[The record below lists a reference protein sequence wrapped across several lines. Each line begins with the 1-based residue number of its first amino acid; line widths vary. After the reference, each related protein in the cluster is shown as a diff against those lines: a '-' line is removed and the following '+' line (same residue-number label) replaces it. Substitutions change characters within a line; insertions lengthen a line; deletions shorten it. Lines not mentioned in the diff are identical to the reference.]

1 MTESVPEDVTDA
13 LREEFVLDGL
23 LPWAL
28 VRAEAA
34 LRKPHRD
41 AAELGLLR
49 TAMIAL
55 TTLDGKRNPGGVHRL
70 AMLLTRLDLHAE
82 AERLLDWTAWR
93 TTRGSDT
100 WLAGENVR
108 AILAAARGDR
118 DRAALLLDL
127 ALRTTDRL
135 SVTSAKLH
143 ANLAVLCLEAG
154 EFDRAARHATVA
166 LTAGITADRPEEWP
180 PDLLASAESS
190 AMLAI
195 ERSAT
200 DPPRTAEEL
209 RDLAETQFA
218 LAMRRGRLDLVE
230 SAIEV
235 MELASQHLTA
245 RLPAGHPEAVR
256 LRAGLATAEER
267 YAGMRATNATP
278 AAVNST
284 ATPAAVSATAVS
296 SGARPAG
303 ASGCPGGA
311 TAPAPADAGGHP
323 VIPPVRVALPAAYH
337 LVVDRYLDTVFRFV
351 YYRVGDRRLAEK
363 LTSTAVRDVLHGLDA
378 PAGRAPG
385 RAAGRTAGSAGGR
398 PGRRRPP
405 ADRDLGLWLIGAAR
419 GVLADQA
426 AGHRPVASA
435 RPPDRP
441 SRDTGTELVHDP
453 VLVAL
458 RRLDPVQQDH
468 LVLSSLLCLSVA
480 EIAQVMGKSEGRV
493 RAARRRALRALTR
506 LLPRAPWRTRVRLR
520 LTLLRQ
526 MLHEA
531 FRPGPSRLRGDEDE
545 NPRPAERPDRPD
557 ATGQLMVLGLS
568 LRAVPSHALL
578 GPDSDARLR
587 SMLLAIAGGAVAAMP
602 RAGDAG
608 TGTAPG
614 TPTGGGQPG
623 LRIVVPGRPVI
634 GRLADAGGRR
644 RWRRRRARNRDTA
657 AALPVDA
664 NILTDVSVSGAECV
678 PWRHEAAR

>member
-1 MTESVPEDVTDA
+1 MTEPVPEGVTDA
-13 LREEFVLDGL
+13 LPEEFVLDGL

-34 LRKPHRD
+34 LRKPHRG
-41 AAELGLLR
+41 AAELGLLQS
-49 TAMIAL
+49 AMIAL
-55 TTLDGKRNPGGVHRL
+55 TTLDGKRNPDGVHRL
-70 AMLLTRLDLHAE
+70 AMLLTRLDLHTE

-154 EFDRAARHATVA
+154 ESDRAARHATVA
-166 LTAGITADRPEEWP
+166 LTAGVTAGRPAEWP

-256 LRAGLATAEER
+256 LREGLATAEER

-278 AAVNST
+278 TTTTAANST
-284 ATPAAVSATAVS
+284 TAADSTTTANSTTTV
-296 SGARPAG
+296 A
-303 ASGCPGGA
+303 
-311 TAPAPADAGGHP
+311 GHP
-323 VIPPVRVALPAAYH
+323 AIPPVRVALPAAYH

-363 LTSTAVRDVLHGLDA
+363 LTSAAVRDVLHGLDT
-378 PAGRAPG
+378 PARG
-385 RAAGRTAGSAGGR
+385 AAGRTAGRADGR
-398 PGRRRPP
+398 LGRRRPSP
-405 ADRDLGLWLIGAAR
+405 DRDLGLWLINAAR

-426 AGHRPVASA
+426 TGHRPMASA
-435 RPPDRP
+435 RPPDR
-441 SRDTGTELVHDP
+441 SSQDTGTELVHDP

-480 EIAQVMGKSEGRV
+480 EIAQVMGRTEGRV

-506 LLPRAPWRTRVRLR
+506 LLPRAPLRTRLR
-520 LTLLRQ
+520 RHLNLLRQ
-526 MLHEA
+526 LLHEA

-545 NPRPAERPDRPD
+545 NPRSVERPECLD

-568 LRAVPSHALL
+568 LRAVPSQALL

-602 RAGDAG
+602 RPGAAG

-614 TPTGGGQPG
+614 TPSGGGQPG
-623 LRIVVPGRPVI
+623 LRIAVPVRPVTD
-634 GRLADAGGRR
+634 RLADVGGRR
-644 RWRRRRARNRDTA
+644 RWRRRRTRNRDTA
-657 AALPVDA
+657 AAPRWTA
-664 NILTDVSVSGAECV
+664 IY
-678 PWRHEAAR
+678 